1 MKKKRDIHRQ
11 YSLYN
16 TFSLFIYIFYTNKH
30 DLCLDGVTALGEVG
44 GLLLCL
50 EGLSGLL
57 SLGEGTAHGAGL
69 LGAEVL
75 GDVLLSGGGLA
86 DALLL
91 LLVVDGEDAGDGLAD
106 GLDLGDLG
114 GGAAGHLG
122 DGELGELLAV
132 LVELLEKVLLG
143 LSPKFVCLDHFCKS
157 IKI

>member
-1 MKKKRDIHRQ
+1 M
-11 YSLYN
+11 
-16 TFSLFIYIFYTNKH
+16 
-30 DLCLDGVTALGEVG
+30 G

-57 SLGEGTAHGAGL
+57 GLGEGAAHGAGL

-114 GGAAGHLG
+114 GGAAGDLG

-143 LSPKFVCLDHFCKS
+143 LSPKFVCLDHFCK
-157 IKI
+157 KY

>member
-1 MKKKRDIHRQ
+1 
-11 YSLYN
+11 
-16 TFSLFIYIFYTNKH
+16 
-30 DLCLDGVTALGEVG
+30 VG

-57 SLGEGTAHGAGL
+57 GLGQCPAHGAGL
-69 LGAEVL
+69 LGAEIL

-122 DGELGELLAV
+122 DGELGKLLAV
-132 LVELLEKVLLG
+132 LIELLEEFLLG
-143 LSPKFVCLDHFCKS
+143 LPPEFVCLDHFCSVSKL
-157 IKI
+157 KELFWGEGG